1 MQISL
6 LGSTGSI
13 GTTSLD
19 IIARYPERFQV
30 AALSA
35 GTRWKQLAEQ
45 VRRHRPSL
53 VSLADE
59 TSAGELRRELG
70 GDTPEILIGDEGL
83 LAAATHGSADLV
95 INGLTGGVGVRPTT
109 AAIRAGKDIAL
120 ANKEVLV
127 IAGEI
132 VNEEARRHDV
142 RMLPVDSEISAIW
155 QCLEAGSREHV
166 RRVLLTAS
174 GGPFRDADED
184 ELNAVTPER
193 ALAHPTW
200 VMGPKVTIDSATLM
214 NKGFEI
220 LEVKW
225 LFNMPLDRIEVLVHH
240 QSIIHSLVEYDDG
253 SVIAQ
258 LGVPDMA
265 LPIQYALTYPDRM
278 PTHPEPLDLADIGSL
293 TFGKPDSDR
302 FRALSLARQAAE
314 AGGTMPAVLSGADE
328 SAVELF
334 LAGAIPFTGIPA
346 LVEATMDRHE
356 SISSPALD
364 DVLAAESWAR
374 DQANRLAP
382 DVT

>member
-35 GTRWKQLAEQ
+35 GRRWKQLAEQ

-95 INGLTGGVGVRPTT
+95 INGLTGGVGVRPTI
-109 AAIRAGKDIAL
+109 AAIRAGKDVAL

-174 GGPFRDADED
+174 GGPFRDADD
-184 ELNAVTPER
+184 SELGAVTPER

-293 TFGKPDSDR
+293 TFGKPDADR

-356 SISSPALD
+356 STSSPALD

-374 DQANRLAP
+374 EQANRLAP

>member
-59 TSAGELRRELG
+59 TSAGEL
-70 GDTPEILIGDEGL
+70 ILIGDEGL